1 VTRVEEK
8 VRRGFDLVQRAGDDS
23 DLLGAALLAFHSA
36 LSDHL
41 DAELRRSP
49 LLSDAERKAIDEG
62 TLGWATRAMLAQRAG
77 LLTEKQRERVLEIN
91 RVRASFAHGEGFVGS
106 ARSVAAYGE
115 FVADLCGLTQPRT
128 APSQRATAAHR
139 TPTGVSGEASDAP
152 TRPVAAPTGASRQA
166 GDAPTRPVAAS
177 GFRARAEERK
187 ARQAGWLPERQS
199 LRLALAALAVLALVF
214 LAISGLQHLLTP
226 STPSIAGAPPTALSA
241 AITLPPTNTPTPKKA
256 RIVNLPPGGPGWLRT
271 TPSFRAPT
279 QPVPLSEGLEVTLL
293 ERAPVDAEG
302 TRWRFV
308 SVGGYDGWCPEHN
321 LAMDGD

>member
-1 VTRVEEK
+1 MTRVEEK
-8 VRRGFDLVQRAGDDS
+8 VRRGFDLVRRAGDDS

-62 TLGWATRAMLAQRAG
+62 TLGWATRAMLAQRAR
-77 LLTEKQRERVLEIN
+77 LLTEKQRDCVLEIN
-91 RVRASFAHGEGFVGS
+91 RVRAGFARGEGFAGS

-115 FVADLCGLTQPRT
+115 FVADLCGLTQIY
-128 APSQRATAAHR
+128 ASPSQRTTAAHR
-139 TPTGVSGEASDAP
+139 TSTGAFREASDAP
-152 TRPVAAPTGASRQA
+152 TRPM
-166 GDAPTRPVAAS
+166 AAS
-177 GFRARAEERK
+177 GFRARVQERK
-187 ARQAGWLPERQS
+187 VRQAGWSLESQS
-199 LRLALAALAVLALVF
+199 FHLALVALAVLVLVF
-214 LAISGLQHLLTP
+214 LAIGGLQRLLTP
-226 STPSIAGAPPTALSA
+226 SPPSIAGAPPTALSA
-241 AITLPPTNTPTPKKA
+241 AIILPPTNTLTPKKA

-293 ERAPVDAEG
+293 ERNPVDAEG

-321 LAMDGD
+321 LAMDGN

>member
-1 VTRVEEK
+1 MTRVEEK
-8 VRRGFDLVQRAGDDS
+8 VRRGFDLVRRAGDDS

-36 LSDHL
+36 LSDYL

-62 TLGWATRAMLAQRAG
+62 TMTWATRAALAQRAG
-77 LLTEKQRERVLEIN
+77 LLTEKQRDRVLEIN
-91 RVRASFAHGEGFVGS
+91 RVRTGFAHGESFAGT

-115 FVADLCGLTQPRT
+115 FVAELCGLTSSATTRSAT
-128 APSQRATAAHR
+128 TQR
-139 TPTGVSGEASDAP
+139 
-152 TRPVAAPTGASRQA
+152 APTGAQRAAA
-166 GDAPTRPVAAS
+166 GPNATTPSSATTAT

-187 ARQAGWLPERQS
+187 ARRAGLIPESGSFRV
-199 LRLALAALAVLALVF
+199 ALAAVAVLFLIVLAV
-214 LAISGLQHLLTP
+214 IGMQQLTP
-226 STPSIAGAPPTALSA
+226 APPSIAVAPTTALSA
-241 AITLPPTNTPTPKKA
+241 AIAPPPTSTPAPQKA

-279 QPVPLSEGLEVTLL
+279 QPIPLSEGLEVTLL
-293 ERAPVDAEG
+293 DRDPVDAEG

-321 LAMDGD
+321 LAIGNNK

>member
-8 VRRGFDLVQRAGDDS
+8 VRRGFELVQRAGEDS

-36 LSDHL
+36 LSDYL

-49 LLSDAERKAIDEG
+49 LLSDEERKAIDEG
-62 TLGWATRAMLAQRAG
+62 TMTWLTRATLAQRAG
-77 LLTEKQRERVLEIN
+77 LLTEKQRDRVLEIN
-91 RVRASFAHGEGFVGS
+91 RVRTGFAHGESFAGS

-115 FVADLCGLTQPRT
+115 FVAGLCDRVSS
-128 APSQRATAAHR
+128 ASVRETAAHR
-139 TPTGVSGEASDAP
+139 
-152 TRPVAAPTGASRQA
+152 APTGAHRAAA
-166 GDAPTRPVAAS
+166 GATATATAQPSPTTAS
-177 GFRARAEERK
+177 GLRARAEERK
-187 ARQAGWLPERQS
+187 ARQAGLIPESRS
-199 LRLALAALAVLALVF
+199 FRVALAAVAVLLLIVLAVA
-214 LAISGLQHLLTP
+214 GMQQLTP
-226 STPSIAGAPPTALSA
+226 APPSIASAPPTSLSA
-241 AITLPPTNTPTPKKA
+241 SSAPPPTSTPTPQKA

-293 ERAPVDAEG
+293 ERDPVDAEG

-321 LAMDGD
+321 LALGNG

>member
-1 VTRVEEK
+1 MTRIEEK
-8 VRRGFDLVQRAGDDS
+8 VRRGFDLIRRAGDDS

-36 LSDHL
+36 LSDYL

-49 LLSDAERKAIDEG
+49 LLSDAERRGIDEG
-62 TLGWATRAMLAQRAG
+62 TMTWPVRATLAQRIG
-77 LLTEKQRERVLEIN
+77 LLTEKQRDRVLEIN
-91 RVRASFAHGEGFVGS
+91 RVRTGFAHGEGFAGS

-115 FVADLCGLTQPRT
+115 FVAELCGLAASPSTRET
-128 APSQRATAAHR
+128 APHRAPTAAHR
-139 TPTGVSGEASDAP
+139 T
-152 TRPVAAPTGASRQA
+152 
-166 GDAPTRPVAAS
+166 AAS
-177 GFRARAEERK
+177 SATTTAASPSAARASGLRARAEERK
-187 ARQAGWLPERQS
+187 ARRAGLIPESGS
-199 LRLALAALAVLALVF
+199 LRVALAAVAVLFLIV
-214 LAISGLQHLLTP
+214 LAIVGMQQLTP
-226 STPSIAGAPPTALSA
+226 ATPSIAGAPPA
-241 AITLPPTNTPTPKKA
+241 TLATPIAPLPTNTPTPQTA

-321 LAMDGD
+321 LALGNG

>member
-1 VTRVEEK
+1 MTRIEEK
-8 VRRGFDLVQRAGDDS
+8 VQRGFDLVQRAGEDS

-36 LSDHL
+36 LSDYL

-62 TLGWATRAMLAQRAG
+62 TITWPTRATLAQRAG
-77 LLTEKQRERVLEIN
+77 LLTEKQRDRVLEIN
-91 RVRASFAHGEGFVGS
+91 RVRIGFAHGEGFAGS

-115 FVADLCGLTQPRT
+115 FVAGLCGLASSAAARD
-128 APSQRATAAHR
+128 TAAHR
-139 TPTGVSGEASDAP
+139 
-152 TRPVAAPTGASRQA
+152 APTGAHRTA
-166 GDAPTRPVAAS
+166 AEPTATARPSATATS
-177 GFRARAEERK
+177 GLRARAEERK
-187 ARQAGWLPERQS
+187 ARRAGLIPESNSFRV
-199 LRLALAALAVLALVF
+199 ALAAVAVLFLIVLAVIGMQQLMPAP
-214 LAISGLQHLLTP
+214 A
-226 STPSIAGAPPTALSA
+226 SIAGAPPTTLSA
-241 AITLPPTNTPTPKKA
+241 AIAPPPTNTPVPQKA

-293 ERAPVDAEG
+293 ERDPVEAEG

-321 LAMDGD
+321 LALGNG